1 MRVEGT
7 REFAAPREAVFAALT
22 DPQLVAEAIPLV
34 GNLQVQDRDRWSAEV
49 KVPLV
54 ARAPKIR
61 LQFEILER
69 REPEHAQLQA
79 HGKSMG
85 TSVRLASSFDLAE
98 RDGGT
103 TLRYDA
109 DVTLGGLLGRI
120 PDSTLEPAARRAV
133 DALLRSVERRV

>member
-49 KVPLV
+49 KVPL
-54 ARAPKIR
+54 AGRAPRIR

-69 REPEHAQLQA
+69 REQEHAQLQA
-79 HGKSMG
+79 RGKSMG

-98 RDGGT
+98 SGDGT
-103 TLRYDA
+103 TLRYEA